1 MIQWAPRGQDMEFLR
16 TCQEHIDEYQAS
28 AVHEKDVFLCMYMRV
43 GYRLLSASCVSK
55 CLLKG

>member
-16 TCQEHIDEYQAS
+16 TCQEHIDECQAS

-43 GYRLLSASCVSK
+43 G
-55 CLLKG
+55 